1 MRPVT
6 PCPQENLL
14 PSAAPSSSDAH
25 APQRT
30 VVWALV
36 AWLLGVW
43 WLSAQYLGFDVQDGL
58 VYTAEALRRLA
69 PHNFN
74 PDLFFLGQS
83 QGDFSVFGWV
93 YASAIQAW
101 GLNFGAF
108 VLATL
113 GRLAWGMAV
122 VGLAATLWPRQQNH
136 RWLACLALMLLLPS
150 TYSAYDSFQY
160 GGPDITSRTSAELC
174 VLLALACHW
183 RQRPVWAWGCAV
195 LAAVLHPLMALPALV
210 LLLLQARPRGRH
222 IGLALGMAGLGLGA
236 LFGVPPLDRLTLT
249 FDPDWWVVV
258 DALVGY
264 ILVQHWSALMLLKV
278 SGLAALLLHS
288 AMAHPDARLRR
299 LSRHL
304 LVLMGLMLGLWIG
317 ACLTQNVLGVQL
329 QLWRVLWLCQ
339 LLAPALWVS
348 SLPAWRT
355 WDRVNLAA
363 VLLVMGGLLA
373 QHMATAWLVWAG
385 VALSSPRIQAQ
396 ARQIAT
402 ARRLLPLAAA
412 ALAMM
417 AWLPHIPAWFTRRA
431 ALPDPPMVEPTWV
444 ALAQTSAL
452 TLTLTLVLALPL
464 WWPRVRALW
473 VLPWVACVLPLG
485 IGAQVLWHQYV
496 QASPIWYEARQLRRL
511 IPEGAVVQWIGQT
524 HQTWFNLHR
533 AQYIAAIHGP
543 NGLFVRDAALL
554 FQQRARAFV
563 QSGLIGP
570 ALALP
575 QANTP
580 EIRAAVLTTLRLQ
593 LEAPTEFNPSKLHLR
608 TVCQDRALDFI
619 LVSLRAPGADHYVQD
634 DEQGRWVS
642 VYACARHR
650 AQGG

>member
-1 MRPVT
+1 
-6 PCPQENLL
+6 L
-14 PSAAPSSSDAH
+14 PSADSFSLDAPAS
-25 APQRT
+25 QRT

-43 WLSAQYLGFDVQDGL
+43 WLSAQYMGFDVQDGL
-58 VYTAEALRRLA
+58 VYTAEALRRLE
-69 PHNFN
+69 PHNFA

-93 YASAIQAW
+93 YATAIQTW

-113 GRLAWGMAV
+113 GRLAWGVAV
-122 VGLAATLWPRQQNH
+122 VGLAATLWPRPQGH
-136 RWLACLALMLLLPS
+136 RWLACLTLMLLLPS

-160 GGPDITSRTSAELC
+160 GSPDITSRTSAELW
-174 VLLALACHW
+174 VLLALVCHW
-183 RQRPVWAWGCAV
+183 RQRPAWAWGCAV
-195 LAAVLHPLMALPALV
+195 LAALLHPLMALPALA
-210 LLLLQARPRGRH
+210 LLLLQARPRVRH
-222 IGLALGMAGLGLGA
+222 VGLALGITGLGLGA
-236 LFGVPPLDRLTLT
+236 ALGIPPLDRMTLT
-249 FDPDWWVVV
+249 FDPDWWTVV

-264 ILVQHWSALMLLKV
+264 ILVQHWSALTLLKV

-288 AMAHPDARLRR
+288 ATVHPDARLRR

-304 LVLMGLMLGLWIG
+304 LVLLGLMLGLWVG

-339 LLAPALWVS
+339 LLAPALWLS

-355 WDRVNLAA
+355 WDRVNGAA
-363 VLLVMGGLLA
+363 VLLVMSGLLA
-373 QHMATAWLVWAG
+373 QHVATAWLVWAG
-385 VALSSPRIQAQ
+385 VALSWPRLQAP
-396 ARQIAT
+396 ARQIPT

-431 ALPDPPMVEPTWV
+431 ALPVPPMVEPTWV

-452 TLTLTLVLALPL
+452 TLALTLVLALPL
-464 WWPRVRALW
+464 WWPRARTLWALPLLGCTLPLW
-473 VLPWVACVLPLG
+473 VGGHVV
-485 IGAQVLWHQYV
+485 WHQFE
-496 QASPIWYEARQLRRL
+496 QARPAWREAHQLRRI

-524 HQTWFNLHR
+524 HQTWFALHR
-533 AQYIAAIHGP
+533 AQYIAAIQGP

-580 EIRAAVLTTLRLQ
+580 ETRTAVLTTLRLQ
-593 LEAPTEFNPSKLHLR
+593 LEAPTEFNPSDAHLR

-619 LVSLRAPGADHYVQD
+619 LVSLRAPGADHDVLD
-634 DEQGRWVS
+634 DDQGRWVS